1 MRQVASDSH
10 FFSVPKELIPVE
22 KVVPYNIYINSSA
35 NNKRLRYVRIYPAG
49 EVLTGSDLLSFEK
62 KYAQLYVH
70 ESERDI
76 YLNTLT
82 DFSNVSRKEKME
94 VVKGKAIDHLSSIFL
109 SKGLKKN
116 ESLGHFIKECR
127 SSVESL
133 LKLTQNNNVG
143 DIQKLIGTLS
153 FHDFYTFDHSINV
166 SIYSMA
172 FLQAIKPN
180 VERRKLISLGLGSL
194 FHDLGKIKVPT
205 ELINKADKL
214 SEEEFCLIKKHPEEG
229 HEIFLKHF
237 NDVKDLEVHAIKRI
251 ILEHHENFDGS
262 GYPFSLKGEEIH
274 FYARIV
280 AIADFFDA
288 VTTKR
293 SYHKAMSSQ
302 VAIDLMKKT
311 AGKKIDPKLFQL
323 FRSTVNLVGTK
334 EKYHLELEE
343 DFDPCQPHK
352 VLPLKSFKAKKQ
364 KNDIF
369 SKEDDAEKVK
379 KAA

>member
-1 MRQVASDSH
+1 MKQVGSDSH

-35 NNKRLRYVRIYPAG
+35 SDKRLRYVRIYPAG
-49 EVLTGSDLLSFEK
+49 EVLTGVDLSSFEQ

-76 YLNTLT
+76 YLDTLT
-82 DFSNVSRKEKME
+82 DFSKVSRKEKME
-94 VVKGKAIDHLSSIFL
+94 VVKGSAIDHLSSIFL
-109 SKGLKKN
+109 RKGLRDDEN
-116 ESLGHFIKECR
+116 LGHFIKECR

-133 LKLTQNNNVG
+133 LELTHCNDIG
-143 DIQKLIGTLS
+143 DIQKLIGNLS

-172 FLQAIKPN
+172 FLKAIKPN
-180 VERRKLISLGLGSL
+180 AERGKLISLGLGSL

-205 ELINKADKL
+205 DLINKADKL
-214 SEEEFCLIKKHPEEG
+214 SEEEFKLIKKHPEEG
-229 HEIFLKHF
+229 HDIFLKHF
-237 NDVKDLEVHAIKRI
+237 NDVKGLDVHGIKRI

-262 GYPFSLKGEEIH
+262 GYPFGLAGEEIH
-274 FYARIV
+274 LYARIV

-288 VTTKR
+288 ITTKR
-293 SYHKAMSSQ
+293 SYHKAMSPH
-302 VAIDLMKKT
+302 VAIDLMKKA
-311 AGKKIDPKLFQL
+311 AGKKIDPKLFEL
-323 FRSTVNLVGTK
+323 FKSAINLVGTK
-334 EKYHLELEE
+334 ERDHLELDE
-343 DFDPCQPHK
+343 DFDPCQPQR
-352 VLPLKSFKAKKQ
+352 VLPLKAFKPKKQ

-369 SKEDDAEKVK
+369 SKEDKEKVK

>member
-35 NNKRLRYVRIYPAG
+35 DDKRLRYVRIYPAG

-76 YLNTLT
+76 YLDTLT

-94 VVKGKAIDHLSSIFL
+94 VVKGNAVCHLSSIFL
-109 SKGLKKN
+109 RKGSKDN
-116 ESLGHFIKECR
+116 ENLGYFIKECR

-133 LKLTQNNNVG
+133 LELTHCNDIG

-172 FLQAIKPN
+172 FLKAIKPSA
-180 VERRKLISLGLGSL
+180 ERRKLISLGLGSL

-229 HEIFLKHF
+229 HDIFLKHF

-262 GYPFSLKGEEIH
+262 GYPLGLKGEEIH

-293 SYHKAMSSQ
+293 SYHKAMSPQ
-302 VAIDLMKKT
+302 VAIDLMNKT
-311 AGKKIDPKLFQL
+311 AGKKVDPKLFEL
-323 FRSTVNLVGTK
+323 FRSAFNLVGTK
-334 EKYHLELEE
+334 EKDYLELEE
-343 DFDPCQPHK
+343 GFDPCQPQN

-364 KNDIF
+364 KSDIF
-369 SKEDDAEKVK
+369 SKEDKEK

>member
-1 MRQVASDSH
+1 MKQLVSDSH

-22 KVVPYNIYINSSA
+22 KVIPYNIYINSSA
-35 NNKRLRYVRIYPAG
+35 NDKRLRYVKIYPAG
-49 EVLTGSDLLSFEK
+49 EVLTGSDLSSFEK

-76 YLNTLT
+76 YLDTLN
-82 DFSNVSRKEKME
+82 DFSKVSRKEKME
-94 VVKGKAIDHLSSIFL
+94 VVKGNAIDHLSSIFL
-109 SKGLKKN
+109 KKGLRDDEN
-116 ESLGHFIKECR
+116 LGQFIKECR

-133 LKLTQNNNVG
+133 LELTHSGDIG

-172 FLQAIKPN
+172 FFKAINPKA
-180 VERRKLISLGLGSL
+180 ERKKLISLGLGSL

-205 ELINKADKL
+205 DLINKADKL
-214 SEEEFCLIKKHPEEG
+214 SEEEFKLIKKHPEEG
-229 HEIFLKHF
+229 HDIFLEHF
-237 NDVKDLEVHAIKRI
+237 NRNVKDLEVDAIKRI

-262 GYPFSLKGEEIH
+262 GYPFGLMGEGIH

-293 SYHKAMSSQ
+293 SYHKAMSPQ

-311 AGKKIDPKLFQL
+311 AGKKIDPTLFEL
-323 FRSTVNLVGTK
+323 FKKAINLVGTK
-334 EKYHLELEE
+334 EKENLELEE
-343 DFDPCQPHK
+343 DFDPCQPQK
-352 VLPLKSFKAKKQ
+352 VLPLKAFRPKKQ
-364 KNDIF
+364 KKNIF
-369 SKEDDAEKVK
+369 SKEDKEKVK